1 MSLKSLV
8 QLFAEKFLQ
17 SKKKWVAQQRNVSS
31 SGVVELSLPNDRD
44 LHSYVPPANGLLVL
58 GQSCSSG
65 YCYLEVNAS
74 GARFNLDQSASTRG
88 IYQGFTVQVN
98 RGEEVLFKAT
108 ADNRGSYSPF
118 LFIPFVSQT

>member
-17 SKKKWVAQQRNVSS
+17 SKKEWVAQQRNVSS
-31 SGVVELSLPNDRD
+31 SDVVALSLPNDTD
-44 LHSYVPPANGLLVL
+44 LHSYVPPADGLLVF

-65 YCYLEVNAS
+65 DCYLEVNAS
-74 GARFNLDQSASTRG
+74 GARFNLDQSGTG

-98 RGEEVLFKAT
+98 RGQTVYFKAT
-108 ADNRGSYSPF
+108 ADNRGNYSI
-118 LFIPFVSQT
+118 LHFIPFVSQT

>member
-1 MSLKSLV
+1 MLKQLI

-31 SGVVELSLPNDRD
+31 SDVVALSLPNDYD
-44 LHSYVPPANGLLVL
+44 LHSYVPPADGLLVF

-65 YCYLEVNAS
+65 DCYLEVNAS
-74 GARFNLDQSASTRG
+74 GAIFNLDQSGTG

-98 RGEEVLFKAT
+98 RGQTVSFKAT
-108 ADNRGSYSPF
+108 ADNRGDYSI
-118 LFIPFVSQT
+118 LHFIPFVSQT

>member
-1 MSLKSLV
+1 MLKQLI

-31 SGVVELSLPNDRD
+31 SDVVALSLPNDYD
-44 LHSYVPPANGLLVL
+44 LHSYVPPADGLLVF

-65 YCYLEVNAS
+65 DCYLEVNAS
-74 GARFNLDQSASTRG
+74 GAIFNLDQSGTG

-98 RGEEVLFKAT
+98 RGQTVSFKAT
-108 ADNRGSYSPF
+108 ADNRGNYSI
-118 LFIPFVSQT
+118 LHFIPFVSQT

>member
-31 SGVVELSLPNDRD
+31 SDVVDLSLPNNND
-44 LHSYVPPANGLLVL
+44 LHSYVPPADGLLVF

-65 YCYLEVNAS
+65 ACYLEVNAS
-74 GARFNLDQSASTRG
+74 GARFNLDQSGTG

-98 RGEEVLFKAT
+98 RGQTVSFKAT
-108 ADNRGSYSPF
+108 ADNRGNYSI
-118 LFIPFVSQT
+118 LHFIPFVSQT